1 MARALAKSLHQ
12 VDLAGEG
19 GSREPSNPAAVALHA
34 YRDRPLSDIEREI
47 LRLALSSFRD
57 GSGQTYRGGRS
68 WPGFRDYERSLAAV
82 LGGVTPENK
91 GVFDVAVATPNG
103 LPFGISCKMAVFPPP
118 GNQCSFME
126 MSNSAAKF
134 RDHLLRLQ
142 ITYANEPM
150 LAGPSVIDLVS
161 SWHAAQASVFD
172 IAGSRYSV
180 LAHDRK
186 WEHFQILCFPLNL
199 YIVNPR
205 GSIDWKFEG
214 KAVNG
219 YIDDGGRRHRLWQYY
234 PTSGGQLK
242 YYPLLSWADWVTPKF
257 TLEQPPLVS
266 PLEKARRYF
275 GPLWPTRA

>member
-1 MARALAKSLHQ
+1 M
-12 VDLAGEG
+12 
-19 GSREPSNPAAVALHA
+19 ALHA
-34 YRDRPLSDIEREI
+34 YRDRPLSDSEREI

-91 GVFDVAVATPNG
+91 GVFDVAVATTNG

-150 LAGPSVIDLVS
+150 LAVAILPNLGRPVEVLP
-161 SWHAAQASVFD
+161 AAE
-172 IAGSRYSV
+172 
-180 LAHDRK
+180 L
-186 WEHFQILCFPLNL
+186 
-199 YIVNPR
+199 
-205 GSIDWKFEG
+205 
-214 KAVNG
+214 
-219 YIDDGGRRHRLWQYY
+219 GRLGDPEVH
-234 PTSGGQLK
+234 TG
-242 YYPLLSWADWVTPKF
+242 AAA
-257 TLEQPPLVS
+257 LVS

-275 GPLWPTRA
+275 GRLWPTRA